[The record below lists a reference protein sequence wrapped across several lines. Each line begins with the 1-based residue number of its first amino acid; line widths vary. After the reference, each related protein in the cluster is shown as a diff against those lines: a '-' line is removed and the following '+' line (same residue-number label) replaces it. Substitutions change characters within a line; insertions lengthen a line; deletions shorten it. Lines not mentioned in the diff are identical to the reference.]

1 MTWLTTPAHH
11 RWLESEGSRLLDF
24 GRGSRHPRG
33 GFGGLDAQGAL
44 ADDADAELW
53 ITCRM
58 THCYSLAT
66 LMGRPGAA
74 ALVDHGID
82 ALRSR
87 LRDDEHGGWFA
98 AVGAD
103 GPTND
108 HKQAYAHAFVVLA
121 ASSATAAGRPEARDL
136 LDEALE
142 VIETRFWDED
152 AGTTREDFA
161 RDWAD
166 LEDYRGLNSTMH
178 MVEAF
183 LAAADVTGDR
193 VWLDRATRIV
203 ERVMNSLAPAHEW
216 RLPEHFTS
224 DGDVLLG
231 YNEEDPKHPFRPF
244 GATIGHG
251 FEWARLTVQLS
262 IALQQRGLGA
272 PEWMM
277 PAAKS
282 LYDASARDGWNVD
295 GQRGFVYTVNW
306 EGEPVVRER
315 MHWVSAEAVAA
326 SAVLWRA
333 TKMPVYAENYQEW
346 WDFVGD
352 HHLDLEGG
360 SWWHELDPQLEVAG
374 TVWPGKV
381 DVYHALQATLIPRL
395 PVTPSL
401 ASSLA
406 AGNLA

>member
-11 RWLESEGSRLLDF
+11 RWLESESARLLDF

-33 GFGGLDAQGAL
+33 GFGGVDAQGTL
-44 ADDADAELW
+44 AEDADAELW

-58 THCYSLAT
+58 THCYALAT
-66 LMGRPGAA
+66 LMGRPGSA

-98 AVGAD
+98 AVGAE
-103 GPTND
+103 GPTD
-108 HKQAYAHAFVVLA
+108 DSKQAYAHAFVVLA
-121 ASSATAAGRPEARDL
+121 ASSAAAAGRPEARDL

-142 VIETRFWDED
+142 VIEKHFWDDD
-152 AGTTREDFA
+152 AQTTREDFS
-161 RDWAD
+161 RDWEA

-183 LAAADVTGDR
+183 IAAADVTGER

-203 ERVMNSLAPAHEW
+203 ERVMYDLAPRHDW
-216 RLPEHFTS
+216 RLPEHFDSAGTVQL
-224 DGDVLLG
+224 D
-231 YNEEDPKHPFRPF
+231 YNADDPKHPFRPF

-251 FEWARLTVQLS
+251 FEWARLTVQLAVS
-262 IALQQRGLGA
+262 LQQRGLGA
-272 PEWMM
+272 PEWMVDS
-277 PAAKS
+277 ARA
-282 LYDASARDGWNVD
+282 LYDASARDGWTVD
-295 GQRGFVYTVNW
+295 GQRGFVYTVDW
-306 EGEPVVRER
+306 EGQPVVRER
-315 MHWVSAEAVAA
+315 MHWVSAEAIAA
-326 SAVLWRA
+326 AAVLWRA
-333 TKMPVYAENYQEW
+333 TKVPMYAENYQEW

-352 HHLDLEGG
+352 HHLDLKDG
-360 SWWHELDPQLEVAG
+360 SWWHELDPHLQVAG

-381 DVYHALQATLIPRL
+381 DLYHALQATLIPRL

-406 AGNLA
+406 AGNLP

>member
-11 RWLESEGSRLLDF
+11 RWLESEGARLLDF
-24 GRGSRHPRG
+24 GRGSRHARG
-33 GFGGLDAQGAL
+33 GFGGVDAQGAL

-66 LMGRPGAA
+66 LMGRPGSA

-87 LRDDEHGGWFA
+87 LRDDEDGGWFA
-98 AVGAD
+98 SVGAD
-103 GPTND
+103 GPTTD
-108 HKQAYAHAFVVLA
+108 SKQAYAHAFVVLA
-121 ASSATAAGRPEARDL
+121 ASSAAAAGRPEAREL
-136 LDEALE
+136 LDEALQI
-142 VIETRFWDED
+142 IESHFWDED
-152 AGTTREDFA
+152 SGTTREDFS
-161 RDWAD
+161 RDWTP

-183 LAAADVTGDR
+183 LAAADVTGER
-193 VWLDRATRIV
+193 VWLERAARIV
-203 ERVMNSLAPAHEW
+203 EWVMNELGPRHGW
-216 RLPEHFTS
+216 RLPEHFTA
-224 DGDVLLG
+224 DGEVLLG

-251 FEWARLTVQLS
+251 FEWARLTVQVSL
-262 IALQQRGLGA
+262 ALQQRGFGA
-272 PEWMM
+272 PEWML
-277 PAAKS
+277 PAAIA
-282 LYDASARDGWNVD
+282 LYEASARDGWNVD
-295 GQRGFVYTVNW
+295 GERGFVYTVNW

-326 SAVLWRA
+326 SAVMWRA

-346 WDFVGD
+346 WDFVGE
-352 HHLDLEGG
+352 HHLDLVDG
-360 SWWHELDPQLEVAG
+360 SWWHELDPQLAVAG

-381 DVYHALQATLIPRL
+381 DIYHAMQATLIPRL

-406 AGNLA
+406 AGNLP